1 MSKYC
6 RRSEDLS
13 AYLDGELDEKT
24 RLNLEMHL
32 GGCFACKEMLQD
44 LRCLHGYFE
53 GLPHQEV
60 GFDLAPVVLAE
71 LGGRRA
77 SPTRRW
83 PRFNWWQLLP
93 VSFTAAATISLGV
106 FLGTSLTS
114 PHNAEPVAP
123 TLAMFDP
130 IPPGGL
136 CIGFAECFPKEKI

>member
-32 GGCFACKEMLQD
+32 GDCFACKEMLQD
-44 LRCLHGYFE
+44 LRCLHGYFQ

-71 LGGRRA
+71 LGRRA
-77 SPTRRW
+77 PPTRWPLQLVAAVVVSSRPW
-83 PRFNWWQLLP
+83 PRFRWAYSGNQP
-93 VSFTAAATISLGV
+93 
-106 FLGTSLTS
+106 
-114 PHNAEPVAP
+114 
-123 TLAMFDP
+123 D
-130 IPPGGL
+130 
-136 CIGFAECFPKEKI
+136 

>member
-32 GGCFACKEMLQD
+32 GDCFACKEMLQD
-44 LRCLHGYFE
+44 LRCLHGYFQ

-71 LGGRRA
+71 LGRRVP
-77 SPTRRW
+77 STSRR
-83 PRFNWWQLLP
+83 PRFNWWHLLP
-93 VSFTAAATISLGV
+93 VSFTAAATVSLGV
-106 FLGTSLTS
+106 FLGTSLIS
-114 PHNAEPVAP
+114 RPDAELVAP

-130 IPPGGL
+130 IPPGGI
-136 CIGFAECFPKEKI
+136 CIGFAECYPKEKI